1 MFAALPIDGRVRIIS
16 DGVRTRIPCDSI
28 PPVTAFRPVSST
40 TAGDSSLAS
49 CMDLVVVVVMVADE
63 DEAKQQL
70 DGAMESA
77 TVTTA
82 I

>member
-1 MFAALPIDGRVRIIS
+1 MIS
-16 DGVRTRIPCDSI
+16 DGVKTRIPCDSI
-28 PPVTAFRPVSST
+28 PLVGGMALRPGSSAAA
-40 TAGDSSLAS
+40 AGNSLLAN